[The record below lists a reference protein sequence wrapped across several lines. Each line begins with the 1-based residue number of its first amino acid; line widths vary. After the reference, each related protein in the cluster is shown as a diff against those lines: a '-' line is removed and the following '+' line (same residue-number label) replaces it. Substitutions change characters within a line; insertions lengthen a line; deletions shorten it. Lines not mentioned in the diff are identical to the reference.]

1 MKKLNSMVIE
11 IMFVFY
17 LNPNSNNYMRG
28 TTLTSFDLGLRGSGA
43 DLGFRVSGPN
53 VSQVAITWLLQEEG
67 FQLEP
72 FHPRNPHGFLFR
84 WTSVSL
90 ISSKI

>member
-11 IMFVFY
+11 IMFVIY
-17 LNPNSNNYMRG
+17 LNPNSNYYMRG
-28 TTLTSFDLGLRGSGA
+28 TTLTSYDLGLRGSESFSSCYYVALARG
-43 DLGFRVSGPN
+43 RVPIGTFP
-53 VSQVAITWLLQEEG
+53 
-67 FQLEP
+67 P
-72 FHPRNPHGFLFR
+72 FR